1 MHALALH
8 TKGAVTMNL
17 RTFFALLVA
26 VPLAAC
32 GQVADLDAVPQAK
45 VGCETPTEA
54 QLNAGD
60 TMLPG
65 RNCMSCHVS
74 SAQAK
79 DEPLGTGGTVYGARN
94 TKTCNTGGVDG
105 VTVDLLDPA
114 GNVVASTKTNAAGN
128 FYFPPTA
135 TNFKNVSAR
144 VTKGSMTMKMTTPV
158 DVSVGCA
165 TCHWATGNAGD
176 RIYIQ

>member
-1 MHALALH
+1 
-8 TKGAVTMNL
+8 MNL

-65 RNCMSCHVS
+65 RNC
-74 SAQAK
+74 SAQVGRSMAR
-79 DEPLGTGGTVYGARN
+79 GTPR
-94 TKTCNTGGVDG
+94 
-105 VTVDLLDPA
+105 PA
-114 GNVVASTKTNAAGN
+114 TPV
-128 FYFPPTA
+128 
-135 TNFKNVSAR
+135 
-144 VTKGSMTMKMTTPV
+144 GSM
-158 DVSVGCA
+158 A
-165 TCHWATGNAGD
+165 
-176 RIYIQ
+176 

>member
-1 MHALALH
+1 
-8 TKGAVTMNL
+8 MNL

-65 RNCMSCHVS
+65 RNCM
-74 SAQAK
+74 
-79 DEPLGTGGTVYGARN
+79 
-94 TKTCNTGGVDG
+94 
-105 VTVDLLDPA
+105 
-114 GNVVASTKTNAAGN
+114 
-128 FYFPPTA
+128 
-135 TNFKNVSAR
+135 
-144 VTKGSMTMKMTTPV
+144 
-158 DVSVGCA
+158 
-165 TCHWATGNAGD
+165 
-176 RIYIQ
+176 